1 MTLETKR
8 LTYEDYLKGPEIKQR
23 YDIIDGE
30 MIMAPSPNLQHQQIL
45 GQLFLQ
51 VYRFVSEHA
60 LGHVMF
66 APLDVIVQREPL
78 RVRQPDLLFVS
89 NERANILER
98 VVEGAPD
105 LVVEVLSPG
114 NTRGE
119 MESKL
124 ADYARLGVREYWIVS
139 PEAMTV
145 EVLKLDKGSW
155 QRDSLSGVGDHVS
168 SDVLPGIELEVS
180 QLFVQ
185 TKSPD

>member
-45 GQLFLQ
+45 GQLHFLVRQFLAEHNIGQ
-51 VYRFVSEHA
+51 V
-60 LGHVMF
+60 LF
-66 APLDVIVQREPL
+66 APLDVVVQREPL
-78 RVRQPDLLFVS
+78 RIRQPDLLFVS
-89 NERANILER
+89 NERANILDQI
-98 VVEGAPD
+98 VKGAPD

-124 ADYARLGVREYWIVS
+124 ADYAGLGVRECWLVS

-145 EVLKLDKGSW
+145 EVLKLDKESW
-155 QRDSLSGVGDHVS
+155 QRASLGGVGDHIS
-168 SDVLPGIELEVS
+168 SDVLEGLELEVS
-180 QLFVQ
+180 QLFV
-185 TKSPD
+185 

>member
-1 MTLETKR
+1 M
-8 LTYEDYLKGPEIKQR
+8 
-23 YDIIDGE
+23 
-30 MIMAPSPNLQHQQIL
+30 SPIPDLQHQRIL
-45 GQLFLQ
+45 RRLFLK
-51 VYRFVSEHA
+51 VHRFVSEHESGET
-60 LGHVMF
+60 LF
-66 APLDVIVQREPL
+66 APLDVIVQREPW

-145 EVLKLDKGSW
+145 EVLKLDKASW

-168 SDVLPGIELEVS
+168 SDVLPGIEFEVS